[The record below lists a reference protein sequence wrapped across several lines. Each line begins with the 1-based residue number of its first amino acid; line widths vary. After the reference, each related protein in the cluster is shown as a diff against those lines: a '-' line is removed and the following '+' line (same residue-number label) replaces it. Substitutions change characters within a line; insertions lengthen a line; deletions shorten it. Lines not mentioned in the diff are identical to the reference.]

1 MRGGSHGVL
10 TLDWAAFPMLC
21 ACRLVTSQDCA
32 KSLKNVITAHSD
44 SVRARG
50 WPPEAGPRARAH
62 RAFDVN
68 SASSYINDPFG
79 HSSKEVFFPY
89 KKWR

>member
-1 MRGGSHGVL
+1 MRV
-10 TLDWAAFPMLC
+10 P
-21 ACRLVTSQDCA
+21 LVTSQDCA
-32 KSLKNVITAHSD
+32 KSLTNMITAHSD

-50 WPPEAGPRARAH
+50 WPPEAGLRARARAH

-79 HSSKEVFFPY
+79 HSSKEVLYNTPHCSHQ
-89 KKWR
+89 